1 MKLIAVGDNVVD
13 LYRNTG
19 EAFPGGNAV
28 NVAVHAA
35 RLGAEA
41 EYLGTFGDDE
51 MARVLQ
57 NALQENGVSCRH
69 CPVIPGKTTKFC
81 RYDVVDGERRFI
93 DVVTGDTWVGPIQ
106 LSDPEYAVLET
117 ADVIVSSCN
126 AKMPEQMP
134 RLETLPAVFAFDF
147 GEKEKYRTRSYY
159 DTVCQGIDLAM
170 LACEPMTPQEFTALC
185 APLHARGTVHVLATM
200 GSAGQMLSVQGE
212 ILQAGLEAITPADTM
227 GAGDCFLAA
236 FLCSLYAAGWR
247 KGQPMPVSA
256 LRQAL
261 AAGQQAAAQN
271 CLVQGGFGC
280 KVKLLLT

>member
-69 CPVIPGKTTKFC
+69 CPVIPGKTTKLC

-106 LSDPEYAVLET
+106 LSEPEYAALET

-147 GEKEKYRTRSYY
+147 GEKEKYRTKSYY
-159 DTVCQGIDLAM
+159 DTVCRGIDLAM
-170 LACEPMTPQEFTALC
+170 LSCEPMTPQAFAALC

-247 KGQPMPVSA
+247 KGQPMPVPA

-261 AAGQQAAAQN
+261 AAGQQASAKN

-280 KVKLLLT
+280 KVKLP